1 MYNNLNMFIYR
12 IADNTLVI
20 NGKSIV
26 KSGSKWYTEQG
37 MHLSQ
42 DEWNA
47 VLDYLNEEKSI
58 AHNKAQ
64 EEVDNLLKE
73 MGIQK
78 FCKN

>member
-12 IADNTLVI
+12 IADNTLVV

-37 MHLSQ
+37 MFLSQ

-58 AHNKAQ
+58 DNNKAQ